1 MANSTNNTM
10 VRSDFDFEAYNA
22 VMRKANAGLKLFL
35 VTQLLGDVAA
45 SAVRYQS
52 PLAKDLMQSLEEVSS
67 LREEWKA
74 IAQKA
79 DRSTPVSRPSAPT
92 GDVPVADANQYAQ
105 AIF

>member
-1 MANSTNNTM
+1 MATTNNTTI
-10 VRSDFDFEAYNA
+10 RSDFDFDAYNA

-52 PLAKDLMQSLEEVSS
+52 PIAKELVNSLDEVSA

-74 IAQKA
+74 IAAKA
-79 DRSTPVSRPSAPT
+79 DRQTQVSRPSART
-92 GDVPVADANQYAQ
+92 GDVPVADTNEYAA

>member
-1 MANSTNNTM
+1 MATNNNTT
-10 VRSDFDFEAYNA
+10 VRSNFDFDTYNA
-22 VMRKANAGLKLFL
+22 VMKNANAGLKLFL

-52 PLAKDLMQSLEEVSS
+52 PIAKELVNSLDEISA

-74 IAQKA
+74 IAAKA
-79 DRSTPVSRPSAPT
+79 DRQVPVSKPSART
-92 GDVPVADANQYAQ
+92 GDVPVADMNEYAQ